1 MAQYSFN
8 DPSELTDKVFLVVKR
23 AKKKLRLLM
32 ATHKN
37 FSQKTNKMNE
47 QFNSKYTL
55 MPTLHTFRMK
65 YHNPEIS
72 AWQPQHLLGLMRIT

>member
-1 MAQYSFN
+1 MTPLNSQIRFFQLQR
-8 DPSELTDKVFLVVKR
+8 EL
-23 AKKKLRLLM
+23 KKLRLLM

-37 FSQKTNKMNE
+37 FPQKTKKMNE